1 MRRLLATGDPHM
13 TGFHGQKF
21 DFTGKDGEWYALI
34 SDLPSIHINMRV
46 TAPVPSLPEI
56 TYITGLSVF
65 TTDSDGDDHSIII
78 SVKTPHSL
86 RSECPSD
93 GSVCLADGALSV
105 ILDGE
110 ETFTKPGTEILAPG
124 VEISV
129 ANIPGECRS
138 FGFEQY
144 WERKKLEAAQ
154 GRRLQ
159 ENETMGDWILGDPT
173 MTNVN
178 ECIEYVND
186 AMDGDTL
193 FDHQSEHASFRIV
206 TPTVTIRLSHGRLHQ
221 VAMRDPT
228 DKFDLPDHLTWQM
241 NMAIDHNDI
250 SRDAQGILG
259 ETFVPT
265 LDNDGNKIMH
275 GMESIRGTEADC
287 KLTECSFPRI
297 DCSFCINWPR
307 VSGYSSLCLTA
318 SAYTGDTMARSSFP
332 ERVQQSRFGC
342 GLCVA
347 SSVLSSRVGVPI
359 SELSAEI
366 TIQ

>member
-1 MRRLLATGDPHM
+1 M
-13 TGFHGQKF
+13 TGFYGQKF
-21 DFTGKDGEWYALI
+21 DFTGHNGAWYAVL
-34 SDLPSIHINMRV
+34 SDPRSMHVNMRV
-46 TAPVPSLPEI
+46 TSPMPSLQQI
-56 TYITGLSVF
+56 TYITGISLLTKDDEGVEHTVVIAVKEPNSL
-65 TTDSDGDDHSIII
+65 DSA
-78 SVKTPHSL
+78 
-86 RSECPSD
+86 CPKN
-93 GSVCLADGALSV
+93 VYPCLADGALEVVIDGNEELISPGEVSV
-105 ILDGE
+105 G
-110 ETFTKPGTEILAPG
+110 PG
-124 VEISV
+124 VQV
-129 ANIPGECRS
+129 TAVNIPGECRS
-138 FGFEQY
+138 FGFEKY
-144 WERKKLEAAQ
+144 WERKKEEYAMA
-154 GRRLQ
+154 GRRLSNTLSIG
-159 ENETMGDWILGDPT
+159 EWVLADPT
-173 MTNVN
+173 ATNMV
-178 ECIEYVND
+178 ECATYVAD
-186 AMDGDTL
+186 AMASEGGMFT
-193 FDHQSEHASFRIV
+193 HQSEHVSFQIV
-206 TPTVTIRLSHGRLHQ
+206 TPAGNIRLSHGRLHQ
-221 VAMRDPT
+221 LPMRDPT
-228 DKFDLPDHLTWQM
+228 DQFDLPDHLTWQM

>member
-1 MRRLLATGDPHM
+1 MRCLLATGDPHM

-21 DFTGKDGEWYALI
+21 DFTGEDGGWYALI
-34 SDLPSIHINMRV
+34 SELPSIHMNMRV

-56 TYITGLSVF
+56 TYITGLSVL
-65 TTDSDGDDHSIII
+65 TTDSDGDDHSIVIF
-78 SVKTPHSL
+78 VKTPHSL
-86 RSECPSD
+86 ESECPSD

-105 ILDGE
+105 ILDGK

-144 WERKKLEAAQ
+144 WEKKKLEAAQ

-173 MTNVN
+173 ITNVE

-186 AMDGDTL
+186 AMNEDTL

-206 TPTVTIRLSHGRLHQ
+206 TPTATIRLSHGRLHQ

-241 NMAIDHNDI
+241 NMAIDQYRL
-250 SRDAQGILG
+250 SYRAQGIIG

-265 LDNDGNKIMH
+265 RDANGDMIMH
-275 GMESIRGTEADC
+275 GMEAIRGDEEDC
-287 KLTECSFPRI
+287 KFVQAYDIMLRSYCK
-297 DCSFCINWPR
+297 R
-307 VSGYSSLCLTA
+307 VNFVHVFGLFTDPSLVV
-318 SAYTGDTMARSSFP
+318 YR
-332 ERVQQSRFGC
+332 
-342 GLCVA
+342 
-347 SSVLSSRVGVPI
+347 LS
-359 SELSAEI
+359 
-366 TIQ
+366 